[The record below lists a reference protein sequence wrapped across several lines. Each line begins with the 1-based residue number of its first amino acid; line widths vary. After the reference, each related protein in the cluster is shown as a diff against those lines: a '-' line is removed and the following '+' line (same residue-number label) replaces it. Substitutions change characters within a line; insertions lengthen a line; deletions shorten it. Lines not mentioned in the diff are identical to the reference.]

1 MPDPR
6 PEQPLDQPSP
16 RHQVLPCKPAAGDE
30 DGLSVRRR
38 PLRLSTASPGRV
50 RGRCSIRPRRSVT
63 AAWGGDTKRPDWIC
77 SSRPPA
83 RCKASRYPHLLRT
96 RASHSQRTPVASPRP
111 PKRLAAVGRVWPNV
125 GQRRGRWASSSWRTR
140 SRERGCN
147 TAAPRTAAAWRSMLY
162 ILIIVLGFT
171 RWFLHC
177 FHLSGKS
184 SNFDT
189 EYLFQWASVQFCRS
203 KDQVGSQAGV
213 PE

>member
-147 TAAPRTAAAWRSMLY
+147 TAAPRTAAAAIYAILFLDLRDGFCFVSTSLENHK
-162 ILIIVLGFT
+162 ILIQSTCCSHEWYI
-171 RWFLHC
+171 W
-177 FHLSGKS
+177 
-184 SNFDT
+184 
-189 EYLFQWASVQFCRS
+189 
-203 KDQVGSQAGV
+203 
-213 PE
+213 